1 MRRIVNRKVLF
12 GLFLMFVFL
21 LSSCDNSTNMTL
33 DLSAM
38 DAYIDPEIQG
48 KEREVMREIL
58 NALPENARA
67 DVVHLND
74 DGTLYTN
81 RVANKGKG
89 KVIKKEG
96 NSNVWM
102 DQAGNPYPLSLPTPQ
117 PSPFAQPSG
126 EIEAQAYVTPQC
138 KLDGTGIE
146 FRMHSQPGKKTSSV
160 PALGGAEVDVFAP
173 SKASGKI
180 LVEDPSGFGCTN
192 DRQSAYGETAY
203 VYLGGWGGVSM
214 DSRVD
219 AGLQFNCATATTGSY
234 SDYTLALFFSYQ
246 TGPTSFMAVND
257 AFANRFKAGQKLVLT
272 YQVSGTNTST
282 NPVGNQTILYV
293 RAYGLPAT
301 GGTLKVAKTITTS
314 NNGWDLSGQHNI
326 LSLSA
331 SVAQTPQKSAG
342 DYWVSAAPNPLSKF
356 GGITFSSLELLG
368 PRQYTDSF
376 YNFYSWNSYS
386 YSDPLTDTAARN
398 GICRAPSANTT
409 SIDPIEVSGSSTATT
424 TGITVD
430 LLVKK

>member
-12 GLFLMFVFL
+12 GLFLMFVLL
-21 LSSCDNSTNMTL
+21 LSSCSKSPDLTL

-48 KEREVMREIL
+48 KEREAMREIL

-81 RVANKGKG
+81 RIVNKGKG

-96 NSNVWM
+96 KSDVWM
-102 DQAGNPYPLSLPTPQ
+102 DQAGHPYSLALPTPK
-117 PSPFAQPSG
+117 PNPAESAF
-126 EIEAQAYVTPQC
+126 EIETQTIVTPLC
-138 KLDGTGIE
+138 RLDGSGIE
-146 FRMHSQPGKKTSSV
+146 FTMHSQPGQYTSSV
-160 PALGGAEVDVFAP
+160 PALGGAELNVFAP
-173 SKASGKI
+173 SKASGKV
-180 LVEDPSGFGCTN
+180 LVEDPSGYGCTN

-203 VYLGGWGGVSM
+203 VYLGGWGGVSA

-219 AGLQFNCATATTGSY
+219 AGLQFNCATAATGTY

-257 AFANRFKAGQKLVLT
+257 AFANRFKAGQTLKLT
-272 YQVSGTNTST
+272 YQVSGTKPST
-282 NPVGNQTILYV
+282 NPAGNQTMLYV
-293 RAYGLPAT
+293 NAYGTPAT
-301 GGTLKVAKTITTS
+301 GGTQRVSKTITIIY
-314 NNGWDLSGQHNI
+314 NGWDLNGTHNI
-326 LSLSA
+326 VSLSA
-331 SVAQTPQKSAG
+331 SVAQTPRKAAG

-356 GGITFSSLELLG
+356 GGITFSNLNLLG
-368 PRQYTDSF
+368 PRQYTNSL

-398 GICRAPSANTT
+398 GICRAPSTNT
-409 SIDPIEVSGSSTATT
+409 SGIDPIEVTGTSTATT

-430 LLVKK
+430 LIVKK